1 MSLSLPPSAA
11 PFDTA
16 GSPTK
21 EWVAWIQEAHG
32 YISKHQGFNTTAN
45 RPINGMKTG
54 DMFFDTTLVKPI
66 WYSGSGWV
74 DATGASV

>member
-1 MSLSLPPSAA
+1 MSLSPPPIAT
-11 PFDTA
+11 PFDVR
-16 GSPTK
+16 GIPSR
-21 EWVAWIQEAHG
+21 EWVLWIQEAST

-45 RPINGMKTG
+45 RPINGMQTG

-74 DATGASV
+74 DATGAAA